1 MFVRNVSIRLKP
13 NTLSEFTRIFEKE
26 VIPMLRKQ
34 SGFRDEIA
42 FAVPGELD
50 VVAISLWDTK
60 EYAEAYKTA
69 GYPEVLKILDK
80 VLDGTP
86 KVQVSDVISSTIH
99 KPAAVAAWDGASSIA
114 RGYLRHPFFWSQD
127 TFTRGC
133 ASEAAFGLRCRGL
146 RLRALQVK
154 GGLKMKTE
162 WAFLAGLGVG
172 AVAGLVA
179 GLMVAP
185 QSGKDT
191 QELLA
196 GKLRGGLDQVASTGK
211 KVRAQVKDLANRGKE
226 NVAEAIDAG
235 QEAYR
240 ASGTEG

>member
-34 SGFRDEIA
+34 RGFRDEIA

-99 KPAAVAAWDGASSIA
+99 KPAAVAA
-114 RGYLRHPFFWSQD
+114 
-127 TFTRGC
+127 
-133 ASEAAFGLRCRGL
+133 
-146 RLRALQVK
+146 
-154 GGLKMKTE
+154 
-162 WAFLAGLGVG
+162 
-172 AVAGLVA
+172 
-179 GLMVAP
+179 
-185 QSGKDT
+185 
-191 QELLA
+191 
-196 GKLRGGLDQVASTGK
+196 
-211 KVRAQVKDLANRGKE
+211 
-226 NVAEAIDAG
+226 
-235 QEAYR
+235 
-240 ASGTEG
+240 